1 MTVWTILVVACLSW
15 PCFLESSRTCSF
27 IKLHSFARLAIVTM
41 AMMMRD
47 VDARSEALNGLV
59 RGSECASLELM
70 YLAGLLLECEQVVDA
85 GLRVALLSPC
95 QLRIASDSIQHTAPC
110 FSASGMAASVSLE
123 KSLSALSTSPL
134 DMVAGL

>member
-1 MTVWTILVVACLSW
+1 MLVL
-15 PCFLESSRTCSF
+15 
-27 IKLHSFARLAIVTM
+27 
-41 AMMMRD
+41 D
-47 VDARSEALNGLV
+47 VGAQSELL
-59 RGSECASLELM
+59 

-85 GLRVALLSPC
+85 SLRVALLSPC
-95 QLRIASDSIQHTAPC
+95 QLRIASDSIRHTAPC